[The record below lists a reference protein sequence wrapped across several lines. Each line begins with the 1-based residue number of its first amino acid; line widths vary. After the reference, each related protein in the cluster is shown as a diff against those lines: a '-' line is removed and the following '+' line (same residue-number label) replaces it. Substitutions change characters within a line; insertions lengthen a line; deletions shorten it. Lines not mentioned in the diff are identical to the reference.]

1 MLRSPELPSR
11 PVSTLGIWWR
21 VVALLAI
28 GLGLL
33 ALRACERYTSEYQTL
48 PAIDWLESRAPL
60 AESGDVPAA
69 ADLARG
75 AARVFPLLV
84 IRDDARPYV
93 PGLGPPSL
101 SRRTIGGVR
110 DAALIQVGT
119 AEPSRPA
126 LQITLRVAVFFRGE
140 RAAAWTSLLDHEF
153 DLRDPG
159 SGTAQLRLTGAE
171 AADRVWVTHPGE
183 TSGGEATVVGT
194 RGPVTFEL
202 QALAQNRGPGDPTPA
217 EALDLSARAER
228 LAREFATDWTT
239 WLEQRLTQPSPLPR

>member
-1 MLRSPELPSR
+1 MLRSPEVHAP
-11 PVSTLGIWWR
+11 PTLVGLGWR
-21 VVALLAI
+21 VVALLAL

-48 PAIDWLESRAPL
+48 PAIDWLESRVPL

-75 AARVFPLLV
+75 AARVMPLLV
-84 IRDDARPYV
+84 VRDDARPYV

-110 DAALIQVGT
+110 DAAVIQLGT
-119 AEPSRPA
+119 PEPTHPLVQLS
-126 LQITLRVAVFFRGE
+126 LRVAVFYRQQ
-140 RAAAWTSLLDHEF
+140 RAASWTGLLDHEF

-159 SGTAQLRLTGAE
+159 SGLAQLRLTGADE
-171 AADRVWVTHPGE
+171 PDRVWVTHPGE
-183 TSGGEATVVGT
+183 ASGGEATVVGA
-194 RGPVTFEL
+194 RGPVTFQL
-202 QALAQNRGPGDPTPA
+202 QALVQRPNPGDPTPA

-228 LAREFATDWTT
+228 LARQSATDWST
-239 WLEQRLTQPSPLPR
+239 WLEQLLKQPSSTRR